1 MFSEVQYSI
10 QSFLD
15 NPDRF
20 IQDMDNCAGL
30 SKEQREQ
37 FILLEI
43 LPHLEESF
51 GKCSSSNEDVYKIL
65 AKISCSKNSGKVVK
79 HALMQLFHLS
89 CKDDFGSTGNDNL
102 LVVEATLRSSIFS
115 PNGIFKNDEHSEQ
128 DIKLFVYSRILT
140 LLWIQKVRHEELPTI
155 IREDELKKAKE
166 ELKKLKNRKKGVF
179 RYSMELIQSTI
190 SHFLQPRSK
199 LMASKLSGF
208 LDECRTFCG
217 NPKMECEDLTI
228 HHTLSERNKSFLM
241 NTRNEWINLHC
252 ILIHLHGKVGY
263 NHAHNVSL

>member
-1 MFSEVQYSI
+1 MSSAVQYSI
-10 QSFLD
+10 ESFLE

-20 IQDMDNCAGL
+20 IQDMDICAG
-30 SKEQREQ
+30 SAKEQREQ
-37 FILLEI
+37 FILLEV

-65 AKISCSKNSGKVVK
+65 AKISCSRNSGKVVK

-89 CKDDFGSTGNDNL
+89 CKDDFGSTGKDNL

-115 PNGIFKNDEHSEQ
+115 PKGMFKNDEHSEQ

-140 LLWIQKVRHEELPTI
+140 LLWIQKVQHEELPTI
-155 IREDELKKAKE
+155 ALEDELKKAQE
-166 ELKKLKNRKKGVF
+166 ELKKLKSRKKGVF

-190 SHFLQPRSK
+190 SYLLQPQSK
-199 LMASKLSGF
+199 LMTSKLSGF
-208 LDECRTFCG
+208 LDECCKFCE
-217 NPKMECEDLTI
+217 NPKMECEDLNI
-228 HHTLSERNKSFLM
+228 HHTLSERNRSFLV

-263 NHAHNVSL
+263 SYVHNVS